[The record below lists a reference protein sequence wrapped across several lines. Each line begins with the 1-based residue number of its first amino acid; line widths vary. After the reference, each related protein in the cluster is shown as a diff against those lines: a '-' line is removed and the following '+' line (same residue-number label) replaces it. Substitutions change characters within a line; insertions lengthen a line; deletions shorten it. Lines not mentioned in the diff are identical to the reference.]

1 MLRSWIILLSLPPSC
16 SQIEQITISFD
27 GGSTKMNFAEA
38 ALLIQG
44 STCVYSKKVLY
55 MCLCVCVCVHWWGA
69 SQSCS
74 GILECILFPLC
85 HHHLPFVGGVFVCSS
100 LPDPGPHCQPEV
112 SCEKPY

>member
-1 MLRSWIILLSLPPSC
+1 MDLRSMLRSWIILLSLPPSC

-55 MCLCVCVCVHWWGA
+55 MCLCVCVCVCALAGSFSELLWDTRVHTL
-69 SQSCS
+69 S
-74 GILECILFPLC
+74 PL
-85 HHHLPFVGGVFVCSS
+85 PSS
-100 LPDPGPHCQPEV
+100 PSFCRWSICML
-112 SCEKPY
+112 